1 MMFSPPKTGTTTST
15 ETSVNPAA
23 TPSTT
28 PKKSL
33 RLRSTL
39 VMAALIALIASVIM
53 AAPANAAVVTI
64 TKKCTTT
71 LNGVTQPSYN
81 VDSMFVTRSY
91 ASGKWTYKVTR
102 SPNRTVTRTLS
113 SGGTRY
119 VEHHIDVIQMY
130 ATGYTG
136 KTVNWPGNTTY
147 FYSSYGGMDF
157 FMKAHVTDSPNYEIF
172 PTCRITF

>member
-1 MMFSPPKTGTTTST
+1 MNR
-15 ETSVNPAA
+15 VA
-23 TPSTT
+23 TPSPTS
-28 PKKSL
+28 KKSI
-33 RLRSTL
+33 RLRIAL
-39 VMAALIALIASVIM
+39 VLTALFALITSVIM
-53 AAPANAAVVTI
+53 AAPASAAVTPI

-71 LNGVTQPSYN
+71 LNGVAQPSYN

-91 ASGKWTYKVTR
+91 ASGKWKYVVTR